1 MNTPPPLP
9 ATTAFVTV
17 LGRVSIVLA
26 VLGLLW
32 ALVQVLFVLMLP
44 MDLLAQV
51 EAQPGMPALLAAAM
65 QYRSALALAMLAL
78 SLGLL
83 VVSWGLLQRREW
95 GRLGFIAALV
105 LGAVVNFA
113 ALLLVGPFFDSLQDL
128 FPPGMA
134 DPGDGWQ
141 IDAQLRMTRNLVMA
155 SGLIGALAIAGVHGW
170 LVWKLCTAQVRAE
183 FRRHGV

>member
-9 ATTAFVTV
+9 ATTAFVTL
-17 LGRVSIVLA
+17 LGRISIVLA

-32 ALVQVLFVLMLP
+32 SLVQVLFVLMLP
-44 MDLLAQV
+44 AELMVQM

-83 VVSWGLLQRREW
+83 VVSWGLLRRREW

-134 DPGDGWQ
+134 DPASGWQ

>member
-1 MNTPPPLP
+1 MTPPPLP
-9 ATTAFVTV
+9 ATTAFVTL
-17 LGRVSIVLA
+17 LGRISIVLA

-51 EAQPGMPALLAAAM
+51 EAQPAM

>member
-9 ATTAFVTV
+9 ATTAFVTL

-83 VVSWGLLQRREW
+83 VVSWGLLRRREW

-113 ALLLVGPFFDSLQDL
+113 PLLLVGPFFDSLQDL

-134 DPGDGWQ
+134 DPASGWQ

-155 SGLIGALAIAGVHGW
+155 SGMIGALAIAGVHGW

>member
-1 MNTPPPLP
+1 MTPPPLP
-9 ATTAFVTV
+9 ATTAFVTL
-17 LGRVSIVLA
+17 LGRLSIVLA

-44 MDLLAQV
+44 MDLLA
-51 EAQPGMPALLAAAM
+51 
-65 QYRSALALAMLAL
+65 L

-83 VVSWGLLQRREW
+83 VVSWGLLRRREW

-155 SGLIGALAIAGVHGW
+155 SGMIGALAIAGVHGW

>member
-1 MNTPPPLP
+1 MTPPPLP
-9 ATTAFVTV
+9 ATTAFVTL
-17 LGRVSIVLA
+17 LGRISIVLA

-32 ALVQVLFVLMLP
+32 
-44 MDLLAQV
+44 
-51 EAQPGMPALLAAAM
+51 
-65 QYRSALALAMLAL
+65 
-78 SLGLL
+78 
-83 VVSWGLLQRREW
+83 
-95 GRLGFIAALV
+95 ALV

-134 DPGDGWQ
+134 DPASGWQ

-155 SGLIGALAIAGVHGW
+155 SGMIGALAIAGVHGW

>member
-1 MNTPPPLP
+1 MLQRLAYERLVDVRLNRG
-9 ATTAFVTV
+9 ATV
-17 LGRVSIVLA
+17 
-26 VLGLLW
+26 
-32 ALVQVLFVLMLP
+32 
-44 MDLLAQV
+44 
-51 EAQPGMPALLAAAM
+51 AQPTVKDARDIFVARRIVECGVMPQVVARMTPALLAAAM
-65 QYRSALALAMLAL
+65 QYRGALALAMLAL

-83 VVSWGLLQRREW
+83 VVSWGLLRRREW

-134 DPGDGWQ
+134 DPASGWQ

-155 SGLIGALAIAGVHGW
+155 SGMIGALAIAGVHGW

>member
-9 ATTAFVTV
+9 ATTAFVTL

-83 VVSWGLLQRREW
+83 VVSWGLLRR
-95 GRLGFIAALV
+95 RGFIAALV

-134 DPGDGWQ
+134 DPASGWQ

-155 SGLIGALAIAGVHGW
+155 SGMIGALAIAGVHGW